1 MLSTQRYTVTA
12 LLLVTPSCV
21 LRKRPARLFLD
32 QLTGTPLLTFPLFRS
47 ASCLYFREE
56 MQLLASTCDI
66 SSIDERHSAR
76 VLLDLR
82 SAPPQNRTRTTF
94 NIRLFLFLGACGLVS
109 RRSSSPPRV
118 PHVDVRRV
126 EPLYTDTALVLGLAG
141 SLMDINE
148 EQPLKTFAPRHAKLK
163 MKLWQAQLD

>member
-1 MLSTQRYTVTA
+1 MRLCADARALLAIITRLGARNMLSTQRYTVTA

-47 ASCLYFREE
+47 ASCLRYFREE

-94 NIRLFLFLGACGLVS
+94 DFSSFSVHVAWSLEGQAHLLECLTSMCDGLS
-109 RRSSSPPRV
+109 RSTQTQHSCSGWR
-118 PHVDVRRV
+118 
-126 EPLYTDTALVLGLAG
+126 AA
-141 SLMDINE
+141 
-148 EQPLKTFAPRHAKLK
+148 
-163 MKLWQAQLD
+163 

>member
-1 MLSTQRYTVTA
+1 MRLCADARALLAIITRLGARNMLSTQRYTVTA

-94 NIRLFLFLGACGLVS
+94 DF
-109 RRSSSPPRV
+109 SPFSDV
-118 PHVDVRRV
+118 HVK
-126 EPLYTDTALVLGLAG
+126 LGLSR
-141 SLMDINE
+141 SLE
-148 EQPLKTFAPRHAKLK
+148 G
-163 MKLWQAQLD
+163 QAHLECLTSMCDGLSRSTQTQHSCSGWRAA